1 MATDYTAELLN
12 VRVIASQDTFTN
24 IVKKVEWEITFY
36 DTDHENDVWS
46 KGRVNTVLDTN
57 SLDSSNFV
65 SWDSITQQQIL
76 QFALDTEGGTD
87 FLDSLLSG
95 GHSALL
101 TEKKENLALVKK
113 DVQLL
118 PLS

>member
-1 MATDYTAELLN
+1 MATDYTAELLT
-12 VRVIASQDTFTN
+12 VRVIPSQDSFTN
-24 IVKKVEWEITFY
+24 IVKKVEWEITFF
-36 DTDHENDVWS
+36 DTDHEEDVWS
-46 KGRVNTVLDTN
+46 TGRVYSVLDTN
-57 SLDSSNFV
+57 SLDSSSFI

-76 QFALDTEGGTD
+76 QLALNKEGGTD

-101 TEKKENLALVKK
+101 AEKKENLALQTK

-118 PLS
+118 PLN